1 MEWFNLT
8 GKLHQI
14 KIALPAASVKLS
26 RRFLTQP
33 RPAQPV
39 LNWGFKAAKGGFAW
53 GRHLFNKAKTV
64 VKKTNQ
70 NRSGHDRGALREV
83 CAERLICTASSQT
96 NSAAFLPR
104 D

>member
-14 KIALPAASVKLS
+14 KIALPAASVELS

-64 VKKTNQ
+64 VKKTKP
-70 NRSGHDRGALREV
+70 S
-83 CAERLICTASSQT
+83 TAVAQASEPKNKTTESIIDLKGP
-96 NSAAFLPR
+96 S
-104 D
+104 